1 MYVGPSV
8 RNVSKAKWRLKTG
21 RGNLSMY
28 VMVLNHDSRRL
39 EYFHNGILKQKA
51 LHKRD
56 MDIVGLAGSAD
67 ECIELVEKITSNAFE
82 ATGSYDIYQYMMQE
96 QA

>member
-1 MYVGPSV
+1 MV
-8 RNVSKAKWRLKTG
+8 KI
-21 RGNLSMY
+21 SMY
-28 VMVLNHDSRRL
+28 KEKGALLVIWRTPKEKLIG

-67 ECIELVEKITSNAFE
+67 ECIELVEKITANVFE